1 MFESLKS
8 ETSNYWLDLIDKYLL
23 GSPSVTIIAR
33 PSESLMREIGE
44 QDNARF
50 ESRRKQ
56 LGKKGLADLKKIID
70 SAINQND
77 VNKNWGKYFEGISFF
92 KRKIFF

>member
-1 MFESLKS
+1 
-8 ETSNYWLDLIDKYLL
+8 
-23 GSPSVTIIAR
+23 
-33 PSESLMREIGE
+33 MREIGE
-44 QDNARF
+44 HDNARF
-50 ESRRKQ
+50 EARRKQ

-92 KRKIFF
+92 KRKKNLRDKIFLPKKSLKIFFSLILKNLIKI